1 MAASAACS
9 KPHVLAHTL
18 RFCARGFLALRKNH
32 LFLEVP
38 FRKTRWPFIGV
49 SKRTLETL
57 EYLTIQPNYGS
68 LSPIIGASQPI
79 CPIQDSR
86 EQLFREGEQHTV
98 SRLSRWISSN
108 NNPAENP
115 IPSPTPPA
123 SDNQP
128 SNLLFTQQIQQLFS
142 LAPFGVVGS
151 LINGGILTALLWSIV
166 PRMSIVSW
174 LLGLFIVNGI
184 WIVFLYRY
192 HHINQLQTSLEQWKN
207 WFLTGNFASGCIWG
221 IGGILLYPLSSIA
234 HEVFIT
240 FAIGGMVAGATAL
253 YASYFPAF
261 LAYSLPAA
269 MPLTI
274 YFFTRGNALH
284 AGMGTMGLL
293 FVIIM
298 IITAR
303 RNHIMLIKSL
313 TLHEENSNLVT
324 NLVQARD
331 RAQTLNNSLSKE
343 ITQRAAIEEELR
355 RYQEQ
360 LEILVEARTAAL
372 QESESRYRFVTE
384 NISDVIWMMDLDGN
398 RITYVSPSVK
408 QLRGYS
414 AEEVMGMSLAECL
427 TPSSLD
433 QAHATITQELD
444 RLAKNPGQQVPP
456 LLLELEHL
464 CKDGSTVWAE
474 VRASLLVDKDG
485 RPQGFA
491 GVTRD
496 ITERRKI
503 DDEKRQLEA
512 QLLRSQK
519 MDAIG
524 TLAGG
529 IAHDFNNLL
538 TSILGNIT
546 LTEHIMTLPPLG
558 ETYLSRAEQATW
570 RAKDLTQQLLAFAK
584 GGDPVKHLISV
595 KDLITESSGFALSGS
610 SVLCEPHLAEDL
622 WPIEADPGQVS
633 QVIHNIVINAVQAM
647 SQGGKL
653 TIQAQNIWIGE
664 SSLPSSIPLSP
675 GPYVHITLSDEGIGI
690 SQEQVDK
697 IFDPYFSTKPD
708 GHGLGLASTY
718 AIIKKHNGH
727 ITVESCPNVGTTFA
741 LYFPACSTGAKP
753 LKLAAVPLKHGEGTI
768 LLMDDEQPIRHVA
781 REMLSHCGYQC
792 VVAKDGYETIALF
805 KQALDKHTPFTAVI
819 LDLTIPGSLGGKE
832 TILRLRE
839 LDPHV
844 VAFVSSGYSN
854 DPILA
859 NYRAYGFQGIIN
871 KPYSLIGL
879 STILHQTLSTHTL
892 PSPDA
897 PLSDLEIAE
906 LSD

>member
-1 MAASAACS
+1 MEVA
-9 KPHVLAHTL
+9 KHTIS
-18 RFCARGFLALRKNH
+18 H
-32 LFLEVP
+32 MS
-38 FRKTRWPFIGV
+38 RW
-49 SKRTLETL
+49 
-57 EYLTIQPNYGS
+57 
-68 LSPIIGASQPI
+68 LSPNSDPTDVPDKSPPLITPEDQS
-79 CPIQDSR
+79 SK
-86 EQLFREGEQHTV
+86 L
-98 SRLSRWISSN
+98 LSS
-108 NNPAENP
+108 
-115 IPSPTPPA
+115 
-123 SDNQP
+123 
-128 SNLLFTQQIQQLFS
+128 QQIHQLYS
-142 LAPFGVVGS
+142 LAPYGILGS
-151 LINGGILTALLWSIV
+151 LLNGAILAILLWTIVSRISIV
-166 PRMSIVSW
+166 TW
-174 LLGLFIVNGI
+174 LLSLFIINGI
-184 WIVFLYRY
+184 WGVLLYRY
-192 HHINQLQTSLEQWKN
+192 SQETQHQDSLDQWEN
-207 WFLTGNFASGCIWG
+207 WFLAGNLASGCIWG
-221 IGGILLYPLSSIA
+221 IGGVILYPSTSVG
-234 HEVFIT
+234 HEVFLT

-253 YASYFPAF
+253 YASHFPAF
-261 LAYSLPAA
+261 LAYCLPTAA
-269 MPLTI
+269 PLTI
-274 YFFTRGNALH
+274 YFFSRGDALH
-284 AGMGTMGLL
+284 VGMGGMGLL

-298 IITAR
+298 TVTAR
-303 RNHIMLIKSL
+303 RNHIMLLKSL
-313 TLHEENSNLVT
+313 SLHEENSNLVT

-343 ITQRAAIEEELR
+343 ITQRAAIEEKLR
-355 RYQEQ
+355 RHQEQ
-360 LEILVEARTAAL
+360 LEILVEARTTAL
-372 QESESRYRFVTE
+372 QASESLYRFVTE

-414 AEEVMGMSLAECL
+414 AEEVMAMSLAECL
-427 TPSSLD
+427 TPSSLEKA
-433 QAHATITQELD
+433 QTAINQELD
-444 RLAKNPGQQVPP
+444 RLARNPRQQVPP

-474 VRASLLVDKDG
+474 VRASLVLDKDG
-485 RPQGFA
+485 QPQGFT

-496 ITERRKI
+496 MTERRKI

-584 GGDPVKHLISV
+584 GGDPIKHLISL
-595 KDLITESSGFALSGS
+595 KDLINESTGFALSGS
-610 SVLCEPHLAEDL
+610 SVLCEPHLSADL

-647 SQGGKL
+647 PQGGKL
-653 TIQAQNIWIGE
+653 TIQADNIWISE
-664 SSLPSSIPLSP
+664 SPSFSPIPLPP
-675 GPYVHITLSDEGIGI
+675 GPYVNITLADEGIGI
-690 SQEQVDK
+690 PKEQVDR
-697 IFDPYFSTKPD
+697 IFDPYFSTKPE
-708 GHGLGLASTY
+708 GQGLGLASTY
-718 AIIKKHNGH
+718 TIVKKHNGH
-727 ITVESCPNVGTTFA
+727 ISVESRPNVGTIFS

-805 KQALDKHTPFTAVI
+805 KQALEQHTPFTAVI

-839 LDPHV
+839 LDPDV

-859 NYRAYGFQGIIN
+859 NYHTYGFQGIIN

-879 STILHQTLSTHTL
+879 SAILHQTLSARTL
-892 PSPDA
+892 SSSED
-897 PLSDLEIAE
+897 PLSDLETTE
-906 LSD
+906 FSDSDIH